1 MAGKEGVPDWRP
13 GDGSST
19 ASGGH
24 QRPSAGS
31 GPLFEALDAP
41 LPSEVEKRRQ
51 AESTSTTQS
60 YGESPSTSEMRRSPS
75 APRRDDAPSGV
86 RRRGRIAPRRVK
98 RKLQHIDPLSILKIS
113 LIYYT
118 IFLIV
123 WLAMVAVFYS
133 FIEGLGFF
141 DLLDDVGEGFAV
153 WDNVNITLGLVEK
166 WAFII
171 GLTFVVLGSLLNLL
185 LAFLYNVISDLVGG
199 IEVTFLERDA

>member
-1 MAGKEGVPDWRP
+1 M
-13 GDGSST
+13 
-19 ASGGH
+19 
-24 QRPSAGS
+24 
-31 GPLFEALDAP
+31 
-41 LPSEVEKRRQ
+41 
-51 AESTSTTQS
+51 
-60 YGESPSTSEMRRSPS
+60 
-75 APRRDDAPSGV
+75 
-86 RRRGRIAPRRVK
+86 K